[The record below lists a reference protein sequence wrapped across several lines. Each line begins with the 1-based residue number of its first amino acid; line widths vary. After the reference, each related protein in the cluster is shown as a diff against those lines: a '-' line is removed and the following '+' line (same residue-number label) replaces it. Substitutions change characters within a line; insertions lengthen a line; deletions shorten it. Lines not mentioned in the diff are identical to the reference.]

1 LRINPDDRRLAEV
14 GWRRPDLATVV
25 RALGDGQWLG
35 EYFDGDRRLAIILRS
50 DREDDVERLGA
61 APLATPNGGALT
73 LAELAQVDTV
83 LAPNQM
89 RRVDRR
95 RTVTL
100 TVDPPPAMSLE
111 EALGIVEGD
120 VVPVLRDALPQDAAI
135 RVSGSADRLGEVV
148 RSMGTNF
155 AMALVVLFLLMA
167 AMFKSLRDSAYVM
180 ATLPMAVLGG
190 VIGLRVLD
198 LIAGQTLDLLSMIGF
213 IMLLGMVINNAILL
227 VAQAREAQAAGAT
240 LEVALKQALDQRLR
254 PILIAALTG
263 VLGALPMAI
272 NPGPGAVIYRGLA
285 AVSVGGVA
293 LSLLFTVVLVPALLR
308 LFEPRRA
315 SVPTFDAS
323 APQPVSL

>member
-1 LRINPDDRRLAEV
+1 M
-14 GWRRPDLATVV
+14 

-35 EYFDGDRRLAIILRS
+35 EHFDGDRRLAIILRS

-61 APLATPNGGALT
+61 APLATPNGGVLS

-83 LAPNQM
+83 LAPNQV

-111 EALGIVEGD
+111 EALSIVDDE

-148 RSMGTNF
+148 RTMGINF
-155 AMALVVLFLLMA
+155 SMALVVLFLLMA

-227 VAQAREAQAAGAT
+227 VAQAREGQAAGAS
-240 LEVALKQALDQRLR
+240 LDDALKQALDQRLR
-254 PILIAALTG
+254 PILIGALTG

-293 LSLLFTVVLVPALLR
+293 LSLVFIVVVVPALLR
-308 LFEPRRA
+308 LFEGRRVTRTEA
-315 SVPTFDAS
+315 A
-323 APQPVSL
+323 QPALA